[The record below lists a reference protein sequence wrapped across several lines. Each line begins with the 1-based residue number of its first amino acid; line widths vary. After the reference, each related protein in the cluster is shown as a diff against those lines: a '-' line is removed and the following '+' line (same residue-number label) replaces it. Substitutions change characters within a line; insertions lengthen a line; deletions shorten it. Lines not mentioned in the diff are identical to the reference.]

1 MIEHKDLLTDRNIIF
16 FDLET
21 TGTSVTK
28 DRIVQLSCFKVN
40 TKFELIEPIK
50 DIIVNPEME
59 IPKGAS
65 DVHGITN
72 EMVLGKPTFKQYA
85 QAVYDYFKDC
95 NLAGYNIKH
104 FDIPLLIEE
113 FFRCGFD
120 FNVSNKLIYD
130 AYKIFSTK
138 EKRDLT
144 YALKFYTGK
153 EMEGAHNAVND
164 NLATLDIL
172 KAQFFQYGLDFNTA
186 HYEFKDEKEVDL
198 TGKLIKNENGEI
210 CYNIGKA
217 KGVPVIKDFGFG
229 EWMIRESSDFPR
241 DTKGII
247 KKILYAK
254 P

>member
-1 MIEHKDLLTDRNIIF
+1 MTDRNIIF

-21 TGTSVTK
+21 TGTSITK
-28 DRIVQLSCFKVN
+28 DRIVQLSCIKVN
-40 TKFELIEPIK
+40 SNFEIIEPIK
-50 DIIVNPEME
+50 DILVNPEIE

-72 EMVLGKPTFKQYA
+72 EMVIGKPTFKQYS
-85 QAVYDYFKDC
+85 QSVFNYFKDC

-113 FFRCGFD
+113 FFRCGID
-120 FNVSNKLIYD
+120 FSISDKLIYD

-138 EKRDLT
+138 EKRDLA

-153 EMEGAHNAVND
+153 KIEGAHNAVND
-164 NLATLDIL
+164 NFAALDVL
-172 KAQFFQYGLDFNTA
+172 KSQFFQYGLDLNTA
-186 HYEFKDEKEVDL
+186 HAEFKDENEVDL
-198 TGKLIKNENGEI
+198 TGKLIKNENGDI

-229 EWMIRESSDFPR
+229 EWMLRGDFPR
-241 DTKGII
+241 DTKNII
-247 KKILYAK
+247 KTILYPK
-254 P
+254 S